1 MLMCIESFNV
11 RRGWHHFAREYRR
24 GSRLLW
30 SLPQH
35 RSQEPSLQLQDQPC
49 LRLIVRCDRND
60 GKAQCET
67 KLSRTEVAYLEL
79 WQGYYV

>member
-11 RRGWHHFAREYRR
+11 RLGWHHFAREYRL

-49 LRLIVRCDRND
+49 LRLIVRYDRDD
-60 GKAQCET
+60 GVSQYET
-67 KLSRTEVAYLEL
+67 KLPRTEVGVPGALAGL
-79 WQGYYV
+79 